1 MWKMNVTIGKEFTL
15 NFFLGIKMN
24 NRTDKFSKK
33 MMEIP
38 PSGIRKFFEL
48 CIGHDNIISLGV
60 GEPDF
65 STPWVIREEAFY
77 HLEKGHTSYTSNWGL
92 IELRQEIAK
101 YLERYELFYN
111 PDTEI
116 LPTIGA
122 SEGLDLVLRSIL
134 NPGDEIIVC
143 EPCYVSYQ
151 PLSDLC
157 EAKVIH
163 LDTSKNGFYPS
174 AEQIEQACTDK
185 TKAIMFCSPSNP
197 TGRII
202 PASELEKI
210 AEVVKKHQIWCL
222 SDEIYCE
229 LLYDGH
235 KHVSIGKFPGMKD
248 YTIIFNGF
256 SKAFAM
262 TGWRIGY
269 IAAPHDLLVQCCK
282 LHAYSSIC
290 PPIFSQYAAAE
301 GLRSAWSEVEKMRL
315 SYQQRRNVMYKA
327 FIDMG
332 LSCIE
337 PEGAFYMFPDITST
351 GMKSEEFATELIEK
365 YSVAVVPGTCFG
377 EGGEGF
383 VRCCYAT
390 DINKIKIA
398 MERIAQL
405 VKEKQALQ
413 KNKY

>member
-1 MWKMNVTIGKEFTL
+1 
-15 NFFLGIKMN
+15 MN

-48 CIGHDNIISLGV
+48 CIGHDDIISLGV

-101 YLERYELFYN
+101 YLEKYELFYN

-256 SKAFAM
+256 SKSFAM

-301 GLRSAWSEVEKMRL
+301 GLRSGWAEVEKMRL

-351 GMKSEEFATELIEK
+351 GMTSEEFATELIEK

-383 VRCCYAT
+383 IRCCYAT

-413 KNKY
+413 KK

>member
-1 MWKMNVTIGKEFTL
+1 
-15 NFFLGIKMN
+15 MN

-48 CIGHDNIISLGV
+48 CIGHDDIISLGV

-101 YLERYELFYN
+101 YLEKYELFYN

-157 EAKVIH
+157 GAKVIH

-185 TKAIMFCSPSNP
+185 TKAVMFCSPSNP

-256 SKAFAM
+256 SKSFAM

-301 GLRSAWSEVEKMRL
+301 GLRSGWAEVEKMRL

-351 GMKSEEFATELIEK
+351 GMTSEEFATELIEK

-413 KNKY
+413 KK

>member
-1 MWKMNVTIGKEFTL
+1 
-15 NFFLGIKMN
+15 MN

-33 MMEIP
+33 MMEIS

-48 CIGHDNIISLGV
+48 CIGHDDIISLGV

-157 EAKVIH
+157 GAKVIH

-202 PASELEKI
+202 PAEELEKI
-210 AEVVKKHQIWCL
+210 AEIVKKHQIWCL

-256 SKAFAM
+256 SKSFAM

-301 GLRSAWSEVEKMRL
+301 GLRSGWAEVEKMRL

-351 GMKSEEFATELIEK
+351 GMTSEEFATELIEK

-383 VRCCYAT
+383 IRCCYAT

-413 KNKY
+413 KK

>member
-1 MWKMNVTIGKEFTL
+1 
-15 NFFLGIKMN
+15 MN

-48 CIGHDNIISLGV
+48 CIGHDDIMSLGV

-65 STPWVIREEAFY
+65 STPCVIREEAFY

-157 EAKVIH
+157 GAKVIH

-174 AEQIEQACTDK
+174 AEQIEQACTEK

-202 PASELEKI
+202 PADELEKI
-210 AEVVKKHQIWCL
+210 AEIVKKHQIWCL

-256 SKAFAM
+256 SKSFAM

-301 GLRSAWSEVEKMRL
+301 GLRSGWAEVEKMRL

-351 GMKSEEFATELIEK
+351 GMTSEEFATELIEK

-383 VRCCYAT
+383 IRCCYAT

-413 KNKY
+413 KK

>member
-1 MWKMNVTIGKEFTL
+1 MWKMNATIGKEFTL

-48 CIGHDNIISLGV
+48 CIGHDDIISLGV

-157 EAKVIH
+157 GAKVIH

-174 AEQIEQACTDK
+174 AEQIEQACTEK

-256 SKAFAM
+256 SKSFAM

-301 GLRSAWSEVEKMRL
+301 GLRSGWAEVEKMRL

-351 GMKSEEFATELIEK
+351 GMTSEEFATELIEK

>member
-1 MWKMNVTIGKEFTL
+1 
-15 NFFLGIKMN
+15 MN

-33 MMEIP
+33 MMEIS

-48 CIGHDNIISLGV
+48 CIGHDDIISLGV

-101 YLERYELFYN
+101 YLEKYELFYN

-157 EAKVIH
+157 GAKVIH

-174 AEQIEQACTDK
+174 AEQIEQACTEK

-256 SKAFAM
+256 SKSFAM

-301 GLRSAWSEVEKMRL
+301 GLRSGWAEVEKMRL

-332 LSCIE
+332 LSCI
-337 PEGAFYMFPDITST
+337 
-351 GMKSEEFATELIEK
+351 
-365 YSVAVVPGTCFG
+365 
-377 EGGEGF
+377 
-383 VRCCYAT
+383 
-390 DINKIKIA
+390 
-398 MERIAQL
+398 
-405 VKEKQALQ
+405 
-413 KNKY
+413 

>member
-1 MWKMNVTIGKEFTL
+1 MWKMNVTIGKGFTL

-48 CIGHDNIISLGV
+48 CIGHDDIISLGV

-101 YLERYELFYN
+101 YLEKYELFYN

-157 EAKVIH
+157 GAKVIH

-256 SKAFAM
+256 SKSFAM

-282 LHAYSSIC
+282 LHGYSSIC

-301 GLRSAWSEVEKMRL
+301 GLRSGWAEVEKMRL

-351 GMKSEEFATELIEK
+351 GMTSEEFATELIEK

-383 VRCCYAT
+383 IRCCYAT

-413 KNKY
+413 KK

>member
-1 MWKMNVTIGKEFTL
+1 
-15 NFFLGIKMN
+15 MN

-48 CIGHDNIISLGV
+48 CIGHDDIISLGV

-101 YLERYELFYN
+101 YLEKYELFYN

-157 EAKVIH
+157 GAKVIH

-256 SKAFAM
+256 SKSFAM

-301 GLRSAWSEVEKMRL
+301 GLRSGWAEVEKMRL

-351 GMKSEEFATELIEK
+351 GMTSEEFATELIEK

>member
-1 MWKMNVTIGKEFTL
+1 
-15 NFFLGIKMN
+15 MN

-33 MMEIP
+33 MMEIS

-48 CIGHDNIISLGV
+48 CIGHDDIISLGV

-101 YLERYELFYN
+101 YLEKYELFYN

-157 EAKVIH
+157 GAKVIH

-174 AEQIEQACTDK
+174 AEQIEQACTEK

-202 PASELEKI
+202 PAEELEKI
-210 AEVVKKHQIWCL
+210 AEIVKKHQLWCL

-235 KHVSIGKFPGMKD
+235 KHVSIGKYPGMKD
-248 YTIIFNGF
+248 YAIIFNGF
-256 SKAFAM
+256 SKSFAM

-282 LHAYSSIC
+282 LHGYSSIC

-301 GLRSAWSEVEKMRL
+301 GLRSGWTEVEKMRL

-332 LSCIE
+332 LSCNE

-351 GMKSEEFATELIEK
+351 GMTSEEFATELIEK
-365 YSVAVVPGTCFG
+365 HNVAVVPGTCFG

-383 VRCCYAT
+383 IRCCYAT

-413 KNKY
+413 KK

>member
-1 MWKMNVTIGKEFTL
+1 
-15 NFFLGIKMN
+15 MN

-48 CIGHDNIISLGV
+48 CIGHDDIISLGV

-157 EAKVIH
+157 GAKVIH

-256 SKAFAM
+256 SKSFAM

-301 GLRSAWSEVEKMRL
+301 GLRSGWAEVEKMRL

-351 GMKSEEFATELIEK
+351 GMTSEEFATELIEK

-413 KNKY
+413 KK

>member
-1 MWKMNVTIGKEFTL
+1 
-15 NFFLGIKMN
+15 MN

-48 CIGHDNIISLGV
+48 CIGHDDIISLGV

-101 YLERYELFYN
+101 YLEKYELFYN

-256 SKAFAM
+256 SKSFAM

-301 GLRSAWSEVEKMRL
+301 GLRSGWAEVEKMRL

-351 GMKSEEFATELIEK
+351 GMTSEEFATELIEK

-377 EGGEGF
+377 ESGEGF

-405 VKEKQALQ
+405 VKGKQALQ

>member
-1 MWKMNVTIGKEFTL
+1 
-15 NFFLGIKMN
+15 MN

-33 MMEIP
+33 MMEIS

-48 CIGHDNIISLGV
+48 CIGHDDIISLGV

-157 EAKVIH
+157 GAKVIH

-174 AEQIEQACTDK
+174 AEQIEQACTEK

-202 PASELEKI
+202 PAEELEKI
-210 AEVVKKHQIWCL
+210 AEIVKKHQIWCL

-256 SKAFAM
+256 SKSFAM

-301 GLRSAWSEVEKMRL
+301 GLRSGWAEVEKMRL

-351 GMKSEEFATELIEK
+351 GMTSEEFATELIEK

-383 VRCCYAT
+383 IRCCYAT

-413 KNKY
+413 KK

>member
-48 CIGHDNIISLGV
+48 CIGHDDIISLGV

-101 YLERYELFYN
+101 YLEKYELFYN

-163 LDTSKNGFYPS
+163 KKKNKNGFYPS

-202 PASELEKI
+202 PADELEKI
-210 AEVVKKHQIWCL
+210 AEIVKKHQLWCL

-256 SKAFAM
+256 SKSFAM

-301 GLRSAWSEVEKMRL
+301 GLRSGWAEVEKMRL

-351 GMKSEEFATELIEK
+351 GMTSEEFATELIEK

>member
-1 MWKMNVTIGKEFTL
+1 
-15 NFFLGIKMN
+15 MN

-33 MMEIP
+33 MMEIS

-48 CIGHDNIISLGV
+48 CIGHDDTIPLGV

-157 EAKVIH
+157 GAKVIH

-174 AEQIEQACTDK
+174 AEQIEQACTEK

-202 PASELEKI
+202 PADELEKI
-210 AEVVKKHQIWCL
+210 AEIVKKHQIWCL

-256 SKAFAM
+256 SKSFAM

-301 GLRSAWSEVEKMRL
+301 GLRSGWAEVEKMRL

-351 GMKSEEFATELIEK
+351 GMTSEEFATELIEK

>member
-1 MWKMNVTIGKEFTL
+1 
-15 NFFLGIKMN
+15 
-24 NRTDKFSKK
+24 

-48 CIGHDNIISLGV
+48 CIGHDDIISLGV

-101 YLERYELFYN
+101 YLEKYELFYN

-151 PLSDLC
+151 SLSDLC

-256 SKAFAM
+256 SKSFAM

-301 GLRSAWSEVEKMRL
+301 GLRSGWAEVEKMRL

-351 GMKSEEFATELIEK
+351 GMTSEEFATELIEK

-413 KNKY
+413 KK

>member
-1 MWKMNVTIGKEFTL
+1 
-15 NFFLGIKMN
+15 MN

-48 CIGHDNIISLGV
+48 CIGHDDIISLGV

-65 STPWVIREEAFY
+65 PTPWVIREEAFY

-101 YLERYELFYN
+101 YLERYNLYYN
-111 PDTEI
+111 PETEI

-157 EAKVIH
+157 DAKVIH
-163 LDTSKNGFYPS
+163 LDTSKNGFYPT
-174 AEQIEQACTDK
+174 AELIESVCTEK

-202 PASELEKI
+202 PPAELEKI
-210 AEVVKKHQIWCL
+210 AEVVKKHEIWCL

-229 LLYDGH
+229 LVYDNH
-235 KHVSIGKFPGMKD
+235 KHVSIGQFPGMKD
-248 YTIIFNGF
+248 YTIVFNGF
-256 SKAFAM
+256 SKSFAM

-301 GLRSAWSEVEKMRL
+301 GLRSGWSEVEKMRL
-315 SYQQRRNVMYKA
+315 SYQQRRNVMHKA
-327 FIDMG
+327 FVDMG

-351 GMKSEEFATELIEK
+351 GMTSEEFATELIEK

-377 EGGEGF
+377 GGGEGF

-390 DINKIKIA
+390 DINKIKTA
-398 MERIAQL
+398 MERIAL
-405 VKEKQALQ
+405 FIKEK
-413 KNKY
+413 KGN